1 MSLNSDRYHLS
12 LEETC
17 KYPTCFC
24 SKYLVF
30 WSSMTNSQS
39 SYAIASGCISIRTD
53 WSSVIAATLLPLEY
67 ARGAT
72 FSRYQC
78 DLVLQFA
85 STVVLDG
92 HRSRAGVLLLRHKL
106 TICSPIVQV
115 CFVECF
121 GIGWPWHWL
130 RQVGMRV
137 ENWEVPWHK
146 APYSILDPTGFIRTL
161 RVCYCVPLSVAWD
174 HQEQKWPEYHHP
186 IGQLQ

>member
-1 MSLNSDRYHLS
+1 MLLHQAASQFEQIGHQWLLQHYCN
-12 LEETC
+12 
-17 KYPTCFC
+17 
-24 SKYLVF
+24 
-30 WSSMTNSQS
+30 WSMLGGPPSPDTNV
-39 SYAIASGCISIRTD
+39 T
-53 WSSVIAATLLPLEY
+53 
-67 ARGAT
+67 
-72 FSRYQC
+72 
-78 DLVLQFA
+78 LVLQFA

-174 HQEQKWPEYHHP
+174 HQEHKWPEYHHP